1 MDVRD
6 LVQAKARAA
15 RDAARA
21 LALCPT
27 KIKNDALVQ
36 MAHGLVEKA
45 GSLLEANRADV
56 EGAQGGGATRAS
68 LDRLTLT
75 ESRLEEMA
83 QGLREIAALPDPVG
97 TVVEVWGRPN
107 GIEISR
113 VRVPLG
119 VVGFIYE
126 SRPNVTADAAGL
138 CVKSGNAVI
147 LRGGSEAIDSNTMI
161 AAVLAKAVEKA
172 GGPADAIQFIETTDR
187 EAVAALL
194 ELGGLVDL
202 IIPRGGEEFVRWVAE
217 RSRIPVLK
225 HDKGL
230 VHVFVDASAD
240 PAMAAQIVVNAKAQR
255 PGVCNALETL
265 LVHREIA
272 PRLLPALAARLAEA
286 GVEGRGRRPG
296 QCVHAARGRL
306 AVRHGRRD
314 GDLDLA
320 RPRARP
326 RRRPRADDDE
336 VRRGRRRTGEGVG
349 SACSRRRTRLGS
361 HGGLRR
367 VVQPDPLRTPP
378 SRRRGARGPR
388 PRPDPLRAGRPP
400 PAQVACVLGPGG
412 GSLRDGRAGGGGTPE
427 VRGLRP
433 RAAPRGAVVHGRHAR
448 GAPHPARGP
457 VPPRG
462 LGDVSRPPDV
472 ARAAADRPPRPDR
485 RRAPG
490 GERLRPRERRGAEG
504 GARDRR
510 RTADRARD
518 VPPDLGLRPEAP
530 CARGA
535 VRGLPAAR
543 VGHRVHPGEA
553 AVSDRR
559 GVTRLTAERKV
570 RRAARAAL
578 DKRATDL
585 IVLDV
590 QGLSSVTDYFL
601 VCNGKSTTHMET
613 ITDAIRDELKREGVR
628 PLHAEGV
635 PASGWILLDYGD
647 VLVHVFLEETRAYYA
662 LERLW
667 GDAPAVSLDGS

>member
-56 EGAQGGGATRAS
+56 ERAQGRGATRAF

-97 TVVEVWGRPN
+97 TVVEVWRRPN

-286 GVEGRGRRPG
+286 GVEVRGCPRTRALVPSTRP
-296 QCVHAARGRL
+296 ATDADWDTEYLDLIL
-306 AVRHGRRD
+306 AVLVVDDLDAAITHIHRHGTGLAEAIVTNDLGHARRFT
-314 GDLDLA
+314 
-320 RPRARP
+320 R
-326 RRRPRADDDE
+326 E
-336 VRRGRRRTGEGVG
+336 VDAAAVLVNA
-349 SACSRRRTRLGS
+349 STRLVDGS
-361 HGGLRR
+361 QFGMGAEMGISTSR
-367 VVQPDPLRTPP
+367 V
-378 SRRRGARGPR
+378 
-388 PRPDPLRAGRPP
+388 
-400 PAQVACVLGPGG
+400 
-412 GSLRDGRAGGGGTPE
+412 
-427 VRGLRP
+427 
-433 RAAPRGAVVHGRHAR
+433 H
-448 GAPHPARGP
+448 ARGP
-457 VPPRG
+457 V
-462 LGDVSRPPDV
+462 
-472 ARAAADRPPRPDR
+472 
-485 RRAPG
+485 
-490 GERLRPRERRGAEG
+490 
-504 GARDRR
+504 
-510 RTADRARD
+510 
-518 VPPDLGLRPEAP
+518 
-530 CARGA
+530 
-535 VRGLPAAR
+535 
-543 VGHRVHPGEA
+543 
-553 AVSDRR
+553 
-559 GVTRLTAERKV
+559 
-570 RRAARAAL
+570 
-578 DKRATDL
+578 
-585 IVLDV
+585 
-590 QGLSSVTDYFL
+590 
-601 VCNGKSTTHMET
+601 
-613 ITDAIRDELKREGVR
+613 GVR
-628 PLHAEGV
+628 ELTTTKFV
-635 PASGWILLDYGD
+635 VVGD
-647 VLVHVFLEETRAYYA
+647 GQVRE
-662 LERLW
+662 
-667 GDAPAVSLDGS
+667 